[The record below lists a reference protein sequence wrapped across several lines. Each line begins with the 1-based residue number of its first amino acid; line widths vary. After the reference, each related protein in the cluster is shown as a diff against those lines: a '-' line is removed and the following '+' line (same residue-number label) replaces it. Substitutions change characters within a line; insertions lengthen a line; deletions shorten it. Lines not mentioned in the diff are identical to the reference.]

1 MIHHDQLEFIPGMP
15 EWINIHKS
23 INEIHHINIT
33 NNTNHM
39 FISIDIE
46 KHLTKFKNLFIIK
59 TLNKVGTKETYPKI
73 IKAINDKLTR
83 NILNDEK
90 IKAFH
95 LRSGRRQRCPL
106 LPLLFNKVLEA
117 LATAIR

>member
-1 MIHHDQLEFIPGMP
+1 MINYNLFQGCKNGSIFT
-15 EWINIHKS
+15 S

-33 NNTNHM
+33 NSNKDHM
-39 FISIDIE
+39 FISIDVE
-46 KHLTKFKNLFIIK
+46 KYLTKLKNPFIIK

-73 IKAINDKLTR
+73 IKTINDKLTG

-90 IKAFH
+90 MNAFH

-106 LPLLFNKVLEA
+106 SPLIFNKVLEA
-117 LATAIR
+117 LVKAIR